1 LLPANESC
9 VDALNADPGR
19 RADRGAE
26 LCDRINDH
34 SRFPEV
40 IDAAA
45 STLLTR
51 FALTVHGSSF
61 FLFRP
66 TGPG

>member
-61 FLFRP
+61 LLFRP